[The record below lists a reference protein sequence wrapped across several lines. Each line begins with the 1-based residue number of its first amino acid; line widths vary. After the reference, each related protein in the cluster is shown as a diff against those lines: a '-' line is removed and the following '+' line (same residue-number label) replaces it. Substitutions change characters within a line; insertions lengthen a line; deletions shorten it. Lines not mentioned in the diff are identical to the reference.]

1 MPSRNTASPSP
12 AATAFAGFV
21 ALAVAMGIGR
31 FAFTP
36 VLPLMQD
43 DHAMRVADAGWLA
56 ASNYIGYLL
65 GSLAAA
71 VAHARPASAIRA
83 GLVAIAA
90 LTAAMAVFT
99 GFVSWL
105 ALRGL
110 AGFAS
115 AFVFVAVS
123 AWTLEK
129 LAALKSPGLNA
140 MVYAGV
146 GAGIV
151 GAGLICVAVVHFDLR
166 SMHAWIAL
174 GAAALLLTATTWRS
188 YSSPRAASIDAAA
201 RRATLAW
208 NAERLRLVLAY
219 GFFGFGYILPA
230 TFLPAMAKQSLAD
243 PQLFIWSWPIF
254 GAAAALST
262 FALAALPKSFD
273 VRKAWM
279 GAQIVMAIGVAL
291 PLVLSGGWAIAASA
305 LSVGGTFMVI
315 TAAAMQEARKVAP
328 HEASAFIAAMT
339 AAFALGQIAGPVA
352 VSVLA
357 GTRGEFTT
365 PLILA
370 AVLLVAGAVLLVRA
384 PSFTVSTQRTEDT
397 P

>member
-1 MPSRNTASPSP
+1 
-12 AATAFAGFV
+12 
-21 ALAVAMGIGR
+21 MGIGR

-43 DHAMRVADAGWLA
+43 DYAMGVADAGWLA
-56 ASNYIGYLL
+56 ASNYVGYLL

-71 VAHARPASAIRA
+71 LLHARPASAIRA

-99 GFVSWL
+99 GFVPWL
-105 ALRGL
+105 VLRGL

-115 AFVFVAVS
+115 AFVFIAVS

-129 LAALKSPGLNA
+129 LAALDRPLLNA
-140 MVYAGV
+140 TVYAGV
-146 GAGIV
+146 GSGIV
-151 GAGLICVAVVHFDLR
+151 GAGLICVAVVHLDLG
-166 SMHAWIAL
+166 SMHAWLAL
-174 GAAALLLTATTWRS
+174 GGVALLPSLAMWRF
-188 YSSPRAASIDAAA
+188 YSSPRPVHTPAAA
-201 RRATLAW
+201 PRAKLVW
-208 NAERLRLVLAY
+208 NGERLRLVLAY

-243 PQLFIWSWPIF
+243 PRLFIWSWPIF
-254 GAAAALST
+254 GAAAAVST

-273 VRKAWM
+273 LRRAWM
-279 GAQIVMAIGVAL
+279 GAQVAMAIGVAL
-291 PLVLSGGWAIAASA
+291 PLVLSGGWAIAVSA

-328 HEASAFIAAMT
+328 HQANAFIAAMT
-339 AAFALGQIAGPVA
+339 AAFALGQIAGPIA
-352 VSVLA
+352 VSLLA
-357 GTRGEFTT
+357 GTRGEFAT
-365 PLILA
+365 PLVLA
-370 AVLLVAGAVLLVRA
+370 AVLLIAGAALLVRRQSA
-384 PSFTVSTQRTEDT
+384 VFTVTHAKEDT